1 MRAALS
7 RPSTLVVSYLL
18 SLFAAVVVSLFLPMA
33 LRAQNAQNAQNM
45 ANTNTSMRSDQ
56 RRVSVAVAT
65 RNITRGETLQSADI
79 AVMDTV
85 ITWRWNG
92 VTPDTTRAQAGWV
105 SHRAI
110 AAGEVLRAPAVTPP
124 PVITSGSTVKAIWQD
139 GPLTLVMSGVATNT
153 ATIGAPVGIRIDRTR
168 RLDGIAVAP
177 NTVRLR

>member
-18 SLFAAVVVSLFLPMA
+18 SLFAAVLVSLLLPMA
-33 LRAQNAQNAQNM
+33 LRAQEASP
-45 ANTNTSMRSDQ
+45 TSALRADQ
-56 RRVSVAVAT
+56 RRVSVTVAT
-65 RNITRGETLQSADI
+65 RAMARGETLQSADI
-79 AVMDTV
+79 AVKDTV
-85 ITWRWNG
+85 IVWRWNG
-92 VTPDTTRAQAGWV
+92 VVPDTTRAQAGWV
-105 SHRAI
+105 THRPI

-124 PVITSGSTVKAIWQD
+124 PVITTGSTVKAIWQD

-153 ATIGAPVGIRIDRTR
+153 AALGAPVGIRIDRTR

>member
-1 MRAALS
+1 MRALAS

-18 SLFAAVVVSLFLPMA
+18 SLFAAVVVSLLLPMA
-33 LRAQNAQNAQNM
+33 LRAQSAQTTTAL
-45 ANTNTSMRSDQ
+45 RSDQ
-56 RRVSVAVAT
+56 RRVSVTVAT
-65 RNITRGETLQSADI
+65 RAITRGETLQATDI
-79 AVMDTV
+79 AVADTV

-92 VTPDTTRAQAGWV
+92 IAPDTTRAQAGWV
-105 SHRAI
+105 AHRAI

-124 PVITSGSTVKAIWQD
+124 PVITSGSTIKAIWQD

-153 ATIGAPVGIRIDRTR
+153 AALGAPVGIRIDRTR

>member
-18 SLFAAVVVSLFLPMA
+18 SLFAAMVVSLLLPVA
-33 LRAQNAQNAQNM
+33 LRAQSTTTALP
-45 ANTNTSMRSDQ
+45 SLRSDQ
-56 RRVSVAVAT
+56 RRVSVTVAT
-65 RNITRGETLQSADI
+65 RAIMRGETLQASDI
-79 AVMDTV
+79 AVTDTV

-92 VTPDTTRAQAGWV
+92 IAPDTTRAQAGWV

-153 ATIGAPVGIRIDRTR
+153 AALGAPVGIRIDRTR

>member
-33 LRAQNAQNAQNM
+33 LRAQNA
-45 ANTNTSMRSDQ
+45 SLRSDQ

-65 RNITRGETLQSADI
+65 RNITRGETLQATDI
-79 AVMDTV
+79 AVADTV

-92 VTPDTTRAQAGWV
+92 VAPDTTRAQAGWV

-110 AAGEVLRAPAVTPP
+110 TAGEVLRAPAVTPP
-124 PVITSGSTVKAIWQD
+124 PVITSGSTVKAIWHD

-153 ATIGAPVGIRIDRTR
+153 ATLGAPVGIRIDRTR